1 MFFAENSHSVAKFS
15 LLESVKSV
23 NISFIAPGLI
33 WLIRRV
39 ISVVVIKL
47 HIACNCFALRCSRLF
62 VSFSAARAASF
73 SAFAFSASALRAAL
87 TQVTK
92 VVYILN

>member
-1 MFFAENSHSVAKFS
+1 M
-15 LLESVKSV
+15 LESVKSV

-47 HIACNCFALRCSRLF
+47 HIACNCFASRCSRLF
-62 VSFSAARAASF
+62 VSFSAARVASF
-73 SAFAFSASALRAAL
+73 SAFALLASALRAAL
-87 TQVTK
+87 THR
-92 VVYILN
+92 L